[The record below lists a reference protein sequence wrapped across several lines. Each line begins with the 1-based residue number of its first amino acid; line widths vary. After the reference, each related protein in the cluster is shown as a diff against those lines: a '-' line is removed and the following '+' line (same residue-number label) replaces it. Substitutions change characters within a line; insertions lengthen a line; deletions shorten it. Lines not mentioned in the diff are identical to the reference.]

1 MASGARYAL
10 FDRARPAVRNKSESL
25 EMFVNKEEAICSRLF
40 ALSVLSTREV
50 SRQIVGKWF
59 RPFHFAHYPRSVA
72 ELAQAPR
79 GASTEQAGKIHCS
92 VTRSL
97 LQRYSSFAPT
107 FGALCIGA
115 R

>member
-72 ELAQAPR
+72 ELGPSPQKCFD
-79 GASTEQAGKIHCS
+79 GAGRQNTLLRDQISSTT
-92 VTRSL
+92 VL
-97 LQRYSSFAPT
+97 F
-107 FGALCIGA
+107 LCTNL
-115 R
+115 RRVV